1 MFSAGVLFYVAVLM
15 SAFLYTACYAGE
27 NYNENLLNIRQ
38 KYRLNTDA
46 GFEMRQHHADVM
58 AHALCSRNAKG
69 HVSGSK
75 RWSFA

>member
-1 MFSAGVLFYVAVLM
+1 MFSAVFLLSAVVFT

-46 GFEMRQHHADVM
+46 GFEMRA
-58 AHALCSRNAKG
+58 A
-69 HVSGSK
+69 SG
-75 RWSFA
+75 

>member
-15 SAFLYTACYAGE
+15 SAFLYTACYADE

-46 GFEMRQHHADVM
+46 VFEMRTA
-58 AHALCSRNAKG
+58 
-69 HVSGSK
+69 SG
-75 RWSFA
+75 